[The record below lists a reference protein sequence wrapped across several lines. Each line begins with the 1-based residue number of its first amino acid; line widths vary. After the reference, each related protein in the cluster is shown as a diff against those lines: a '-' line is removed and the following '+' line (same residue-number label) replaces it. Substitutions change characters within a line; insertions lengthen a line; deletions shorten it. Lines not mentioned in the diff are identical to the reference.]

1 VSFFYKNSRGAEKM
15 GNQLDFNLPS
25 INRDLTK
32 KAVEKA
38 LEKYRILLL
47 TQTNENQPKMTQ
59 TYSIIP
65 PSNTNKF
72 HSSTEDV
79 AIRNSDLESERNEYL
94 KGVGLAVN
102 RLGYWERTVI
112 IKRYMQPDDAY
123 DYEVYNEI
131 GFSQRKYYRLKS
143 RAFYKLAFALK
154 IEIYEDVQGA

>member
-1 VSFFYKNSRGAEKM
+1 M
-15 GNQLDFNLPS
+15 GNQLDFKLPS

-32 KAVEKA
+32 KAVETA

-47 TQTNENQPKMTQ
+47 TQTNENLPKMTQ

-79 AIRNSDLESERNEYL
+79 AIRNTDLESERNEYL
-94 KGVGLAVN
+94 KRVGLAVN
-102 RLGYWERTVI
+102 RLGHWERAVI
-112 IKRYMQPDDAY
+112 IKRYMKPDDAY

-131 GFSQRKYYRLKS
+131 GFSERKYYRLKS
-143 RAFYKLAFALK
+143 RAFYKLAFTLK
-154 IEIYEDVQGA
+154 IEVYEDVQGV